1 MYSLFG
7 SLHMEHNPYN
17 PWNITHRLHTKAT
30 DNNTMDVQSNLIWKK
45 LTSKQETLRT
55 ERSSGE
61 NSRLGN
67 NIKKIK
73 IPL

>member
-7 SLHMEHNPYN
+7 LLHME
-17 PWNITHRLHTKAT
+17 WMTHRLHTKAT
-30 DNNTMDVQSNLIWKK
+30 DNNTMDASSQTWYGKN

-55 ERSSGE
+55 ERSTGK

-67 NIKKIK
+67 N
-73 IPL
+73 